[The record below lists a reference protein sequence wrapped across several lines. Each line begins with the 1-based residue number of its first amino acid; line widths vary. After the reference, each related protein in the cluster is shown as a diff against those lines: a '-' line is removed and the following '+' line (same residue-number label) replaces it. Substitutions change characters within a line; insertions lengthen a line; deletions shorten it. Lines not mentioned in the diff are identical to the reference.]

1 MPASQSV
8 LCDTASPSANPL
20 RHFAETIGQMTHAL
34 ETEMAH
40 TQAQLRGS
48 IDDCCGRISSLERA
62 HEANRPALAQL
73 DSLQGGAA
81 SVERRM
87 RIIETAQI
95 QLQET
100 CDSLRSEAKR
110 HFVEGRRRLDAV
122 DTKLAQASSA
132 AATSTSSK
140 DEEKARATK
149 LLELL
154 KPQLSSIVAHTVIH
168 VLGEMQAPRTATGQQ
183 DSNMISP
190 SASSTVSSCYTA
202 SDAAASPTKEPAPQ
216 LDLQQRLALERLIHH
231 SDRLVKD
238 GDMRYQPILSAP
250 VFGSTS
256 TFQRRAS
263 GAQAPS
269 PSPTFRPPHSAR
281 ASSPTPSATASQASR
296 AASCQATTSSKPPWA
311 NSLWY
316 NPSVQ
321 PEQAPTQA
329 PAQTPPPPQTQSQLQ
344 MVRTPQVSASN
355 VAVAAPARAKGGA
368 MAALKKEAKEAQS
381 ANVVSAIQDLV
392 SQVHLGDGT
401 RPRSSSRS
409 SSGQASAATGSA
421 SIHSNDI
428 ANTTPAEVSSSVTPS
443 AVPRPAANEAAL
455 GTSRALAKAASV
467 ASSRPTPSSTSNR
480 STSSSDAATG
490 SRGAAGGDGVAATE
504 KAPAKNTL
512 PAQKDNALPSAAAAA
527 ASRIPGTP
535 ADSTRPNSKKSS
547 AAASKENS
555 ANPTQTTS
563 SDVVDLV
570 SCETAPTAPQT
581 QTSNKSPS
589 SSSQVSPIQRADTTP
604 AATTKNPPTGREPR
618 TETAAVTSPTITRA
632 NSTENPA
639 EQVTGPR
646 SEPPRATESAS
657 THVQET
663 TGRREG
669 NDNGDDGCDARLR
682 TAEMHTSPPR
692 ETTRRAMDHLFEPDS
707 LPERAPW
714 YRRCLYASRHFSD
727 VPVLA
732 YLDLSKSPLIVNVN
746 QTSNVT
752 RISRS
757 LADILRE
764 HARRGLG
771 TNEPPVFSGDG
782 EGCSMVLQIP
792 GRDVQTGD
800 VDFVIR
806 MFHFRIVADAR
817 LVKDIIIGKDQLGR
831 DCLTHKP
838 RGQLLFTSRS
848 GSEIMVTQTKKAY
861 PPAARRCNTTT
872 HYERAAAEGHRD
884 HSREQQSTM
893 TAYTDARA
901 PSPRRWPDPAQQQQH
916 RHRYSPPETADS
928 NQGTHGASRKHA
940 RDEEGE
946 DGGEA
951 APFRPAPPVRQRT
964 APTTSAYE
972 HGSGSPS
979 GGASRGG
986 VSLRE
991 RLAPAPTPSLLERIS

>member
-1 MPASQSV
+1 
-8 LCDTASPSANPL
+8 
-20 RHFAETIGQMTHAL
+20 
-34 ETEMAH
+34 MAH

-48 IDDCCGRISSLERA
+48 IEDCCGRISSLERA

-73 DSLQGGAA
+73 DSLQEGAA

-110 HFVEGRRRLDAV
+110 HFVEGRRRLDAM

-183 DSNMISP
+183 DSNMVSP
-190 SASSTVSSCYTA
+190 SASSIFSSCRTA
-202 SDAAASPTKEPAPQ
+202 SDAADSPTKEPAPQ

-238 GDMRYQPILSAP
+238 GGMRYQPILSAP
-250 VFGSTS
+250 VFGATS
-256 TFQRRAS
+256 TFQRRGS

-329 PAQTPPPPQTQSQLQ
+329 PAQTPPPPQTQSQSQSQSQLQ
-344 MVRTPQVSASN
+344 TVRTLQVSASN
-355 VAVAAPARAKGGA
+355 VAVTTPAGAKNGA
-368 MAALKKEAKEAQS
+368 MAALKKEANEAQS

-421 SIHSNDI
+421 SDHSNDT

-443 AVPRPAANEAAL
+443 TVFRPAATDPAL
-455 GTSRALAKAASV
+455 TTSRASANAASV
-467 ASSRPTPSSTSNR
+467 ASSRPTPSSASNR
-480 STSSSDAATG
+480 PTPSSDTATG
-490 SRGAAGGDGVAATE
+490 SRGAAGVDGVATTAQ
-504 KAPAKNTL
+504 APAKHIL
-512 PAQKDNALPSAAAAA
+512 PAPKSNAPPSSA
-527 ASRIPGTP
+527 ASRIPGIP

-547 AAASKENS
+547 AVASKENS

-563 SDVVDLV
+563 SNVVDLV
-570 SCETAPTAPQT
+570 SPETAPTASQT
-581 QTSNKSPS
+581 QTSSNTQSP
-589 SSSQVSPIQRADTTP
+589 SSQVSPIQRPDTTP
-604 AATTKNPPTGREPR
+604 AAATKSPPTRCELR
-618 TETAAVTSPTITRA
+618 QETSATTSPTVTRA
-632 NSTENPA
+632 SSA
-639 EQVTGPR
+639 EKSAEHVAGPR
-646 SEPPRATESAS
+646 SEPPRATEGAS
-657 THVQET
+657 THGQET
-663 TGRREG
+663 TGGRED
-669 NDNGDDGCDARLR
+669 NDSGDGGDARSHSPR
-682 TAEMHTSPPR
+682 MHTSTSR
-692 ETTRRAMDHLFEPDS
+692 EVARRAMDHLFDPDF

-746 QTSNVT
+746 QTTNVT
-752 RISRS
+752 RISRT

-771 TNEPPVFSGDG
+771 TNEPPVFSEEGDL
-782 EGCSMVLQIP
+782 CSMVLQIP
-792 GRDVQTGD
+792 GRDVHTGD

-806 MFHFRIVADAR
+806 MFHFLIVPDAR
-817 LVKDIIIGKDQLGR
+817 LVKDIVIGKDQLGR
-831 DCLTHKP
+831 NCLTHKP

-872 HYERAAAEGHRD
+872 HYERAAAEGHRE
-884 HSREQQSTM
+884 HPREQQSTM
-893 TAYTDARA
+893 TAYTDARE
-901 PSPRRWPDPAQQQQH
+901 PSPRRWPDPAQQQQQQQH
-916 RHRYSPPETADS
+916 MHRYSPPETADS

-964 APTTSAYE
+964 APTAAAYE
-972 HGSGSPS
+972 HGSGSPPD
-979 GGASRGG
+979 ASRGG

-991 RLAPAPTPSLLERIS
+991 RLAPAPIPSLLERIS